1 MYKLHSV
8 LCSKGDAYHI
18 YTIDVKSP
26 AVTTTFTPTMNT
38 TDMKSSWLTNTH
50 TQHQTPSIQHTHNI
64 RLLGSFEFSD
74 EAPKFNGAVSLKA
87 LQVLNFYSSFPES
100 AIQTA
105 YLRDHKGEYEHWDPS
120 KMETIMG
127 YMEHSRKRTAN
138 KLITGILWSAYL
150 LADWAVGFAI
160 GLIANSD
167 WSSGLNTMEAKNRYS
182 FWASFLLVHLGERT
196 HAFYLASSDR
206 FKDSIIGVGDL
217 GENYVNLIRVYVS
230 RVKLNI
236 PARIV
241 KLPGK
246 GRYAK
251 TAKKGTLI
259 EIEVVQYGYQFFETF
274 RGIISYMYLSQKE
287 RSQSRHFF
295 LNRTARDGF
304 KVFESRIEVV
314 GDGNLRS
321 YLSGQGGLGETRE
334 IRRGSKVE
342 ATRRIRVGSWNVG
355 SLTRKILE
363 LVDVL
368 EHHRVDIMCFQET

>member
-1 MYKLHSV
+1 M
-8 LCSKGDAYHI
+8 
-18 YTIDVKSP
+18 
-26 AVTTTFTPTMNT
+26 
-38 TDMKSSWLTNTH
+38 LTNNSGLAKR
-50 TQHQTPSIQHTHNI
+50 QLCELRWQS
-64 RLLGSFEFSD
+64 
-74 EAPKFNGAVSLKA
+74 
-87 LQVLNFYSSFPES
+87 
-100 AIQTA
+100 TA

-304 KVFESRIEVV
+304 KVFEVELNFIYDTFFTKLPVVYIVFRVISRFFSFATVPWQFIYSRV
-314 GDGNLRS
+314 RKS
-321 YLSGQGGLGETRE
+321 
-334 IRRGSKVE
+334 SKFV
-342 ATRRIRVGSWNVG
+342 
-355 SLTRKILE
+355 K
-363 LVDVL
+363 
-368 EHHRVDIMCFQET
+368 

>member
-1 MYKLHSV
+1 MYSSPSVPHMKILQNQLFKISQFNSGCLGLLGFWAPVVKIVLAGTVDINNLHIPFTYQHILASSHNINSLIAQSAHHTSQDGDYRIS
-8 LCSKGDAYHI
+8 LCY
-18 YTIDVKSP
+18 
-26 AVTTTFTPTMNT
+26 TMNRQEVNNSFSVPT
-38 TDMKSSWLTNTH
+38 QPTN
-50 TQHQTPSIQHTHNI
+50 SHNMT
-64 RLLGSFEFSD
+64 
-74 EAPKFNGAVSLKA
+74 
-87 LQVLNFYSSFPES
+87 Y
-100 AIQTA
+100 TA

-167 WSSGLNTMEAKNRYS
+167 WSSGLNTMEAKNHYS

-196 HAFYLASSDR
+196 HAFYLASSNR

-246 GRYAK
+246 G
-251 TAKKGTLI
+251 
-259 EIEVVQYGYQFFETF
+259 
-274 RGIISYMYLSQKE
+274 IISYMYLSQKE

-295 LNRTARDGF
+295 LNRTVRDGF
-304 KVFESRIEVV
+304 KVFEDRVVEITDTSLAKFVV
-314 GDGNLRS
+314 GSHAIYHPQNSDEDKQNLENQ
-321 YLSGQGGLGETRE
+321 YVAFTKML
-334 IRRGSKVE
+334 
-342 ATRRIRVGSWNVG
+342 
-355 SLTRKILE
+355 
-363 LVDVL
+363 
-368 EHHRVDIMCFQET
+368 

>member
-1 MYKLHSV
+1 M
-8 LCSKGDAYHI
+8 I
-18 YTIDVKSP
+18 YGIKSLR
-26 AVTTTFTPTMNT
+26 AHHGHEV
-38 TDMKSSWLTNTH
+38 
-50 TQHQTPSIQHTHNI
+50 
-64 RLLGSFEFSD
+64 
-74 EAPKFNGAVSLKA
+74 
-87 LQVLNFYSSFPES
+87 
-100 AIQTA
+100 TA

-167 WSSGLNTMEAKNRYS
+167 WSSGLNTMEAKNHYS

-304 KVFESRIEVV
+304 KVFEVELNFIYDTFFTKLPVVYIVFRVISRFFSFATVPWQFIYSRV
-314 GDGNLRS
+314 RKS
-321 YLSGQGGLGETRE
+321 
-334 IRRGSKVE
+334 SKFV
-342 ATRRIRVGSWNVG
+342 
-355 SLTRKILE
+355 K
-363 LVDVL
+363 
-368 EHHRVDIMCFQET
+368 